1 MPQVKESLIRRLIKK
16 ALNEA
21 ELAVGDDNTT
31 FNIKVSV
38 SNPQSETKLGI
49 RIQLKPK
56 SEQFLFTDSDKKAAL
71 SVAIMKK
78 LNTSLGEFD
87 IQVSK
92 DTDAETQDPT
102 VLGFFIPL
110 SQIKNMIVKSLG
122 GKNTPDEDDDSPS
135 PKPPSPPL
143 DMVAGAPDDLPPDD
157 KGLDKEPLNE
167 VMRQKMLNEISSMVL
182 KEDFYGFINAG
193 NNMVRSLEGRFEM
206 REAKKYLEYLVKNNI
221 M

>member
-87 IQVSK
+87 IQESK

-102 VLGFFIPL
+102 V
-110 SQIKNMIVKSLG
+110 
-122 GKNTPDEDDDSPS
+122 
-135 PKPPSPPL
+135 
-143 DMVAGAPDDLPPDD
+143 
-157 KGLDKEPLNE
+157 
-167 VMRQKMLNEISSMVL
+167 
-182 KEDFYGFINAG
+182 
-193 NNMVRSLEGRFEM
+193 
-206 REAKKYLEYLVKNNI
+206 
-221 M
+221 